1 MKCVVSVLG
10 KDRSGIVAEVATAL
24 AECGAN
30 IDDISQT
37 ILDDIFSMTMLT
49 TLDTEK
55 ADFNTVQERLA
66 KISDDLGMQIIIQ
79 REFGLVEQPIS
90 TCTAWLSAGVQP
102 HPGFTHPNQ
111 QRANQRSQTDSRVRD
126 AGTRLQHEAR
136 NRSNRNVSTHA
147 ILVDDYERT
156 IEYVDLTVLDED
168 HGNTIFHREWLERR

>member
-1 MKCVVSVLG
+1 MFLYTEERNHHMKCVVSVLG
-10 KDRSGIVAEVATAL
+10 KDRSGIVASVATAL

-79 REFGLVEQPIS
+79 REDVFQYMYKI
-90 TCTAWLSAGVQP
+90 
-102 HPGFTHPNQ
+102 
-111 QRANQRSQTDSRVRD
+111 
-126 AGTRLQHEAR
+126 
-136 NRSNRNVSTHA
+136 
-147 ILVDDYERT
+147 
-156 IEYVDLTVLDED
+156 
-168 HGNTIFHREWLERR
+168 